1 LISIATRSDEC
12 CYTILYSFS
21 FFFSFNALRMVKGKE
36 LKKEKREEEQKEG

>member
-1 LISIATRSDEC
+1 MLLYDLQT
-12 CYTILYSFS
+12 YILFL